1 MVVTPLSSKC
11 QPVLVVVVVE
21 MVAGVAGDINA
32 DDGQSK
38 KLRGDDT
45 NDSEN
50 GRCKKEPDRDRAR
63 DRGCECSSGRHKSER
78 ERN

>member
-21 MVAGVAGDINA
+21 MVAGMVADVDA

-38 KLRGDDT
+38 KLRGNGA
-45 NDSEN
+45 NDGEN
-50 GRCKKEPDRDRAR
+50 GRCKKEPDRDKAR
-63 DRGCECSSGRHKSER
+63 DCDCERSSGCHKSER